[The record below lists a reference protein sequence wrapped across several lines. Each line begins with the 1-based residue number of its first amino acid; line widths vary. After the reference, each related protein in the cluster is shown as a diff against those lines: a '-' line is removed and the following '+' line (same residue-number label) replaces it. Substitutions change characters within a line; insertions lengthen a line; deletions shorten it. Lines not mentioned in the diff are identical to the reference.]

1 MSEINVQD
9 PAPPEATPHLEAAG
23 LSKDFATRKGPL
35 RVLDHVDFR
44 VQTNELVCLVGS
56 SGCGKSTLL
65 AIIAGLDVP
74 TEGEVLLD
82 GVPVAG
88 PGPDR
93 GLVFQ
98 SYSLYPWRTVA
109 ENVAFGLELKH
120 LPAAGIEARVA
131 HYLDVMG
138 LTGFADALP
147 AQLSGGMRQRTAI
160 ARALATEPQV
170 LLMDE
175 PFGALDAQTRQA
187 MQEFLLTVWREV
199 GTTILMVTH
208 SVEEAVFLSQ
218 RLYVMSPRPGR
229 IAAELPVPFGS
240 DRHHALMREAAFQDL
255 CRQVDELL
263 RLVPARPDAS
273 VGAPAA
279 GGAGGA
285 QPL

>member
-1 MSEINVQD
+1 MSGIDQRE
-9 PAPPEATPHLEAAG
+9 PAVAEATPHLEAVG
-23 LSKDFATRKGPL
+23 LSKDFSTRRGPL

-44 VQTNELVCLVGS
+44 VQTGELVCLVGS

-65 AIIAGLDVP
+65 SIIAGLDIP
-74 TEGEVLLD
+74 TEGDVLLD

-98 SYSLYPWRTVA
+98 GYSLYPWRTVA

-120 LPAAGIEARVA
+120 MSATGIKARVS
-131 HYLDVMG
+131 HYLDVMD
-138 LTGFADALP
+138 LVSFADSLP

-160 ARALATEPQV
+160 ARALATEPKV

-175 PFGALDAQTRQA
+175 PFGALDTQTRQA
-187 MQEFLLTVWREV
+187 MQEFLLKVWREV

-229 IAAELPVPFGS
+229 IAAELAVPFGS
-240 DRHHALMREAAFQDL
+240 DRQHVLMRDAAFQDL
-255 CRQVDELL
+255 CLRVDELL
-263 RLVPARPDAS
+263 RLVP
-273 VGAPAA
+273 VGAGSASGEVSRSP
-279 GGAGGA
+279 

>member
-1 MSEINVQD
+1 MTGDRTDGV
-9 PAPPEATPHLEAAG
+9 EATPHLQAIG
-23 LSKDFATRKGPL
+23 LSKDFPTRKGPL
-35 RVLDHVDFR
+35 RVLDHVDLR
-44 VQTNELVCLVGS
+44 VGTGELVCLVGS

-65 AIIAGLDVP
+65 AIVAGLEVP
-74 TEGEVLLD
+74 TEGDVLLD
-82 GVPVAG
+82 GVPVDG

-98 SYSLYPWRTVA
+98 GYSLYPWRTVA

-120 LPAAGIEARVA
+120 LPASDVAARVGRL
-131 HYLDVMG
+131 LDVMG
-138 LTGFADALP
+138 LSGFADALP

-175 PFGALDAQTRQA
+175 PFGALDTQTRQA
-187 MQEFLLTVWREV
+187 MQEFLLAVWREL

-229 IAAELPVPFGS
+229 IAAELAVPFGP
-240 DRHHALMREAAFQDL
+240 DRPHVLMRETAFQDL
-255 CRQVDELL
+255 CLQVDERL
-263 RLVPARPDAS
+263 RAVPLADAHAEEEAVS
-273 VGAPAA
+273 HAT
-279 GGAGGA
+279 
-285 QPL
+285 QPR

>member
-1 MSEINVQD
+1 MSETGLRD
-9 PAPPEATPHLEAAG
+9 PAPPKAGEATPHLEAVG
-23 LSKDFATRKGPL
+23 LSKDFDTRKGPL
-35 RVLDHVDFR
+35 RALDHVDFR
-44 VQTNELVCLVGS
+44 VQKNELVCLVGS

-65 AIIAGLDVP
+65 AIVAGLDLP
-74 TEGEVLLD
+74 TEGEVLLN

-98 SYSLYPWRTVA
+98 GYSLYPWRTVA

-120 LPAAGIEARVA
+120 LPAADIKARVA

-138 LTGFADALP
+138 LTGFADSLP

-175 PFGALDAQTRQA
+175 PFGALDTQTRQA

-229 IAAELPVPFGS
+229 IAAELAVPFGP
-240 DRHHALMREAAFQDL
+240 DRHHALMREAAFQEL
-255 CRQVDELL
+255 CLQVDKLL
-263 RLVPARPDAS
+263 RLVPLRADA
-273 VGAPAA
+273 A
-279 GGAGGA
+279 
-285 QPL
+285 